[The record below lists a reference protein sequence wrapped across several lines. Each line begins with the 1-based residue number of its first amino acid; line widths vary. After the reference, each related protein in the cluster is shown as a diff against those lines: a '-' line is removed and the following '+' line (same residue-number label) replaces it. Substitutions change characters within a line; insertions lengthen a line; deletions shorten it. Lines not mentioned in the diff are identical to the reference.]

1 MEPVDSI
8 LQNLSDG
15 GKQACAAAMIR
26 EDRKRS
32 VSLMGK
38 IRLEHS
44 GSSKWRLLLVGEGS
58 LGVALKDE
66 ELLRSWG

>member
-1 MEPVDSI
+1 MGEAQVEPVDRI

-15 GKQACAAAMIR
+15 GKQACTAAMIR

-38 IRLEHS
+38 IHLEHG
-44 GSSKWRLLLVGEGS
+44 GS
-58 LGVALKDE
+58 
-66 ELLRSWG
+66 